1 MPYPKNSNGA
11 ASRKHKK
18 TPNNGRHDSSL
29 SMISLTI
36 IPNLPDEHRFAKRRF
51 ACLLFAGVKLIFRL
65 GHTMVMTYFFQ
76 SITD

>member
-1 MPYPKNSNGA
+1 
-11 ASRKHKK
+11 
-18 TPNNGRHDSSL
+18 
-29 SMISLTI
+29 MISLTI